1 MCGGFD
7 PTRTIPVIIDAGCFD
22 KDGNSAKLDIRGD
35 PLYTGLKQDRVTH
48 TSEAKTVVNS
58 AYYGS
63 NSFIGEFMAAAT
75 ALFGT
80 ECLLQF
86 EDFNSNDAF
95 PLLAAHRDTY
105 LTYNDDIQVG
115 SSGWWCWW
123 LSGGGGSTANTPSPT
138 TPSRV
143 PPPWPSLRSSEVT
156 RSRIEPL
163 RLPCTPYPY
172 TP

>member
-1 MCGGFD
+1 MN
-7 PTRTIPVIIDAGCFD
+7 T
-22 KDGNSAKLDIRGD
+22 
-35 PLYTGLKQDRVTH
+35 
-48 TSEAKTVVNS
+48 
-58 AYYGS
+58 AYYGTD
-63 NSFIGEFMAAAT
+63 SFVAEFMHSAAR
-75 ALFGT
+75 LFGQQCARRT
-80 ECLLQF
+80 LTINPNPNPNPIPSPNPHPSPNPTRLTRCLLQF